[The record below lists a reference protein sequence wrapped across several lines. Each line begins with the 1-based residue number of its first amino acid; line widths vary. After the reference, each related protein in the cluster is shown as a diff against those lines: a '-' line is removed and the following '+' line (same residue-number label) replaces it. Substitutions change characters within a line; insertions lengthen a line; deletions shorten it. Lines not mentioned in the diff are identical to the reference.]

1 MALLVLLDQLNYK
14 ESIMATKITD
24 RHCTVHFYDLIITSH
39 TAKGYSV
46 NSPGCA
52 PIMDVTQGA
61 LTKAKGHELNPNANA
76 LMKSLDD
83 VSVLTNPA
91 NGVALLMNCADMSK
105 PDPRF
110 KHFKNKTL
118 RAAGKQV
125 LEAVTKSCHALVVPD
140 ANNPC
145 KALLVMTMRSGI
157 HSEDVAELL
166 NQLSELASKKSANQN
181 LYEFTDP
188 SGAKDANGNPLKY
201 RVNYYFST
209 LAHASETL
217 DAALKTGTFKEMTL
231 IEHEEF
237 PFDQAGN
244 LRVIQKTVKVQAV
257 SVTPLSWSRIK
268 KGIKNFTAT
277 LPSGKFDKVKVSYAT
292 RDGEDKST
300 TMQINH
306 LDGSFTRREHIVL
319 GVNTPDCF
327 PSIEVVIIKDL
338 LNLI

>member
-1 MALLVLLDQLNYK
+1 
-14 ESIMATKITD
+14 
-24 RHCTVHFYDLIITSH
+24 
-39 TAKGYSV
+39 
-46 NSPGCA
+46 
-52 PIMDVTQGA
+52 
-61 LTKAKGHELNPNANA
+61 
-76 LMKSLDD
+76 
-83 VSVLTNPA
+83 
-91 NGVALLMNCADMSK
+91 
-105 PDPRF
+105 
-110 KHFKNKTL
+110 
-118 RAAGKQV
+118 
-125 LEAVTKSCHALVVPD
+125 
-140 ANNPC
+140 
-145 KALLVMTMRSGI
+145 
-157 HSEDVAELL
+157 
-166 NQLSELASKKSANQN
+166 
-181 LYEFTDP
+181 
-188 SGAKDANGNPLKY
+188 
-201 RVNYYFST
+201 
-209 LAHASETL
+209 
-217 DAALKTGTFKEMTL
+217 MTL

>member
-1 MALLVLLDQLNYK
+1 
-14 ESIMATKITD
+14 MATKLTD

-52 PIMDVTQGA
+52 PILDVVQAA
-61 LTKAKGHELNPNANA
+61 LTKAKGHELNPNAKV

-83 VSVLTNPA
+83 VAVLTNPA

-125 LEAVTKSCHALVVPD
+125 LEAVTKSCHAILMPD

-157 HSEDVAELL
+157 QSEDVAELL

-181 LYEFTDP
+181 LYEFADP
-188 SGAKDANGNPLKY
+188 SGAKDTNGKHLKY
-201 RVNYYFST
+201 RVNYHFSA

-244 LRVIQKTVKVQAV
+244 LRVTQKTVKVEAV
-257 SVTPLSWSRIK
+257 SVAPLSWSRIK
-268 KGIKNFTAT
+268 QGIKSYTSN
-277 LPSGKFDKVKVSYAT
+277 LPKGKFDKVKVSYAT
-292 RDGEDKST
+292 QKGEDKST

-306 LDGSFTRREHIVL
+306 LDGSFTRRDHIVL
-319 GVNTPDCF
+319 GINTPDCF
-327 PSIEVVIIKDL
+327 PSIDNGIINDL
-338 LNLI
+338 QGLI